1 MLIEIFVS
9 LVAYAFYEVI
19 LKSLVPLLI
28 LKFQHGDSMDLH
40 YFPVLGVFRL
50 LKRGD

>member
-1 MLIEIFVS
+1 MLTEIFVI
-9 LVAYAFYEVI
+9 LLAYAFYEVI

-28 LKFQHGDSMDLH
+28 LKFQHGDAMDLF
-40 YFPVLGVFRL
+40 YFPVVGVFRL